1 MRNQGGRGRGTK
13 RKAETNFVDA
23 YSGASELAPPPAS
36 RDVFA
41 VPAKL
46 RKIMKLKSM
55 VTAGGRNDGQR
66 DARPARESEKKTN
79 KVRTGQVATKA
90 PDSRNVTDLGVKGT
104 RDASNGR
111 GTELKSESPDQP
123 AEKKKRSFASKWKKG
138 EEELKR
144 LVEKMD
150 KREKTGIKHGFSDR
164 RKGFLQEKK
173 KKRKGKMPD
182 ADAVPALNQYEKV
195 EFGDTVQAPPRLSFP
210 KKAAEVKKKV
220 KLRDDQAVMREKM
233 RLAAIESYRK
243 RKESSSSGVQHLRVL
258 NFGLEEKSPT

>member
-1 MRNQGGRGRGTK
+1 MRNQGGKGRGTK

-79 KVRTGQVATKA
+79 KVARKA
-90 PDSRNVTDLGVKGT
+90 PDGRNVTDLGLKGT
-104 RDASNGR
+104 RDTSNGR
-111 GTELKSESPDQP
+111 GTELKSESTDQP

-150 KREKTGIKHGFSDR
+150 KREKTGIKHGFSDK
-164 RKGFLQEKK
+164 RKSFLQEKK

-182 ADAVPALNQYEKV
+182 ADAAPALNQYEKV
-195 EFGDTVQAPPRLSFP
+195 EFGDIVQAPPRLSFP

-233 RLAAIESYRK
+233 RLAAIESYRQ